1 MGLLSE
7 FKDFI
12 AKGNAFELAVG
23 VIIGGAFGPV
33 VKSMVDDIIMP
44 IVSMPLGSSVN
55 FKKLYLPLSG
65 GGIQKLREAIATG
78 VPIPTLE
85 DAKKLGSVLSYGNLM
100 NAFVSFFFLML
111 GVFVLVKIVN
121 TLKKK
126 EEAKPSAAP
135 EPSREAVLLMEIRDA
150 LIAQKE
156 K

>member
-44 IVSMPLGSSVN
+44 IVSMPLGSVD
-55 FKKLYLPLSG
+55 FKNLYLPLSG
-65 GGIQKLREAIATG
+65 GGIQKLRESIATG
-78 VPIPTLE
+78 VPIPTLDE
-85 DAKKLGSVLSYGNLM
+85 AKKLGSVLSYGNLM

-135 EPSREAVLLMEIRDA
+135 EPSREAVLLTEIRDA
-150 LIAQKE
+150 LVAQKE